1 MSTIQSTTNDGSDRV
16 RPLIQALSLGAA
28 ELLCRVAQN
37 HPADREA
44 VFNLARSES
53 RYQQGRRTDLYGLVL
68 LQDVRVV
75 LPARLTAVQIDAL
88 EALGPLSETGYATHE
103 GEDARNILVGGAYL

>member
-1 MSTIQSTTNDGSDRV
+1 MTVQPTTDDGSDRV

-28 ELLCRVAQN
+28 ELLCRVAQY

-44 VFNLARSES
+44 VFNLARTEA

-68 LQDVRVV
+68 LQDVRVG
-75 LPARLTAVQIDAL
+75 LSARLTAVQVDAL
-88 EALGPLSETGYATHE
+88 ENVGPLAETPYAVHE
-103 GEDARNILVGGAYL
+103 GEHAAHILVSL